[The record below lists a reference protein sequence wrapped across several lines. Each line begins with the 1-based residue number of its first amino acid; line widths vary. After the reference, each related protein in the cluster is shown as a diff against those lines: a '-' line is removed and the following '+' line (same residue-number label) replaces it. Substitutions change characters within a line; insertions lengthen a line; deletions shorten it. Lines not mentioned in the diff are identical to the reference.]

1 MLVLT
6 LASQDCVGVAAA
18 QYDARRQA
26 VLSLLRERG
35 RFEYEPGGAFYIL
48 LGVGGEGGALDIMEH
63 CQVNS
68 QGSLLF
74 T

>member
-26 VLSLLRERG
+26 VLSLLRE